1 MTYYLTFTQNNLR
14 YGVPAIAVQEVF
26 FLPEIT
32 PIPEAPADI
41 IGSIN
46 VRGKIIPVMDL
57 NLRFG
62 YPPIPYALNDSI
74 IILNW
79 QELTLG
85 ILTNQVHEVRAI
97 ADQGVTAELPH
108 DQSSLDFKQERFIN
122 GFFQENEN
130 LWFLLNIETLLRYTE
145 AQNLDLELDLDAF
158 DLDALSLPE
167 DVAEDVAEE
176 ATENTEELGE
186 STETISTVKSP
197 IFFAQATEFER
208 KVLQKRAD
216 NLRQTSKLKD
226 LTDLKPLAIFT
237 LNQEFFG
244 VDLSLI
250 QEFLKFTGATAIPCS
265 PAFIIGNINLRG
277 EIITLIDIRS
287 LFNLP
292 RAIATEERQA
302 MIINVEGV
310 VVGVLIDSI
319 QDIFMLNSKDV
330 LDASVMENDLN
341 QSYLQGV
348 IPYQEKMLGLVN
360 LTEIILG
367 GSLLVDEAV

>member
-41 IGSIN
+41 IGSVN

-85 ILTNQVHEVRAI
+85 ILTNQVHEVKAI

-108 DQSSLDFKQERFIN
+108 DQSPLEFKQERFIN

-145 AQNLDLELDLDAF
+145 SQNLDLELDLDAF
-158 DLDALSLPE
+158 DLDALSSPE
-167 DVAEDVAEE
+167 ET
-176 ATENTEELGE
+176 TENTEESVE
-186 STETISTVKSP
+186 RTEIPPAVKSP
-197 IFFAQATEFER
+197 IFFAHATEFER
-208 KVLQKRAD
+208 KVLEKRAN
-216 NLRQTSKLKD
+216 NLRQASKIKD
-226 LTDLKPLAIFT
+226 LTGLKPLAIFT

-250 QEFLKFTGATAIPCS
+250 QEFLKFTEATAIPCS

-277 EIITLIDIRS
+277 EIITLLDIRS

-310 VVGVLIDSI
+310 VVGILIDSI
-319 QDIFMLNSKDV
+319 QDIFMLNSKDI

>member
-41 IGSIN
+41 VGSVN

-62 YPPIPYALNDSI
+62 YPAVPYALNDSI

-85 ILTNQVHEVRAI
+85 ILTNQVHEVKAI
-97 ADQGVTAELPH
+97 ADQGVTAELAH
-108 DQSSLDFKQERFIN
+108 DQSPLEFKQERFIN
-122 GFFQENEN
+122 GFFQENES

-145 AQNLDLELDLDAF
+145 SQNLDLELDLDAF

-167 DVAEDVAEE
+167 E
-176 ATENTEELGE
+176 ATENTEELLE
-186 STETISTVKSP
+186 LTETLPAIKSP
-197 IFFAQATEFER
+197 IFFAHATEFER
-208 KVLQKRAD
+208 KVLEKRAN
-216 NLRQTSKLKD
+216 NLRQASKIKD
-226 LTDLKPLAIFT
+226 LTGLKPLAIFT

-250 QEFLKFTGATAIPCS
+250 QEFLKFTEATAIPCS

-277 EIITLIDIRS
+277 EIITLLDIRS

-319 QDIFMLNSKDV
+319 QDIFMLNSKDI
-330 LDASVMENDLN
+330 LDPSVMENDLN

>member
-1 MTYYLTFTQNNLR
+1 
-14 YGVPAIAVQEVF
+14 PAI
-26 FLPEIT
+26 
-32 PIPEAPADI
+32 
-41 IGSIN
+41 
-46 VRGKIIPVMDL
+46 
-57 NLRFG
+57 
-62 YPPIPYALNDSI
+62 
-74 IILNW
+74 
-79 QELTLG
+79 
-85 ILTNQVHEVRAI
+85 
-97 ADQGVTAELPH
+97 
-108 DQSSLDFKQERFIN
+108 
-122 GFFQENEN
+122 
-130 LWFLLNIETLLRYTE
+130 
-145 AQNLDLELDLDAF
+145 
-158 DLDALSLPE
+158 
-167 DVAEDVAEE
+167 
-176 ATENTEELGE
+176 
-186 STETISTVKSP
+186 KSP

-292 RAIATEERQA
+292 RTIASEERQA

>member
-145 AQNLDLELDLDAF
+145 AQNLELELDLDAF

-167 DVAEDVAEE
+167 DVAEDVVEE

-186 STETISTVKSP
+186 STETISTVKCP

>member
-41 IGSIN
+41 IGSVN

-62 YPPIPYALNDSI
+62 YPPIPYALNDNI

-85 ILTNQVHEVRAI
+85 ILTNQVHEVKAI

-167 DVAEDVAEE
+167 D

-186 STETISTVKSP
+186 STEIVPAIKSP

-216 NLRQTSKLKD
+216 NLRQNSKLKD
-226 LTDLKPLAIFT
+226 LTGLKPLAIFT

-250 QEFLKFTGATAIPCS
+250 QEFLKFTEATAIPCS

-292 RAIATEERQA
+292 RAIASEERQA